1 VQLKNQEF
9 LLPADTDQ
17 RNSLPLTRHPLKIEA
32 ETLQLSTLQ
41 HYQLFRKAIRFTMNL
56 TVWHLETK

>member
-1 VQLKNQEF
+1 
-9 LLPADTDQ
+9 LPADTDQ
-17 RNSLPLTRHPLKIEA
+17 RNSVPLTGHQLKIES

-41 HYQLFRKAIRFTMNL
+41 HNQLSRKVIHFTMNL